1 MKKIKKIILFT
12 VLLFFGM
19 LQSQETTN
27 FTFNHLA
34 LSVKNLDESATFYK
48 GVLGLQEIINKNKM
62 DGIRWFSFGEGKE
75 LHLISFLKEPVMIN
89 KAVHFAL
96 NTSNFDAF
104 VKTLETKNISYSDW
118 PGTLNKINI
127 RADGIKQIFF
137 QDPNGYWIEVNSVGK

>member
-1 MKKIKKIILFT
+1 MKKIILFT

-62 DGIRWFSFGEGKE
+62 DGIRWFSFGEGNE
-75 LHLISFLKEPVMIN
+75 LNLISFLKEVVTIN

-137 QDPNGYWIEVNSVGK
+137 QDSNDY